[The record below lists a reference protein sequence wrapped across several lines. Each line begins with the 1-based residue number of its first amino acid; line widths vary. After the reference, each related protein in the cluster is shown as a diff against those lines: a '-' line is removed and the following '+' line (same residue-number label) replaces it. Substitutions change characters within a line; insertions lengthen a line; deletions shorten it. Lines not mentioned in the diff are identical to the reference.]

1 MRKILGT
8 FAALVLSGAA
18 AWAAPDRAALSYD
31 ENVVINTACGAMA
44 KQNNATFQSCVLQQM
59 DALRTHPSP
68 DRSGLS
74 AERTRVIDTYCGYL
88 RRKDIGQ
95 YNECVTKMIGTP
107 AAQSQPAATP
117 AEGTSTSAAPATA
130 EVPSS

>member
-1 MRKILGT
+1 MRKILGA

-18 AWAAPDRAALSYD
+18 VWAAPDRSALSYD
-31 ENVVINTACGAMA
+31 ENVVINTTCGAMA

-59 DALRTHPSP
+59 EALRTHPSP
-68 DRSGLS
+68 DRAGLS
-74 AERTRVIDTYCGYL
+74 AERTRVIETYCSYL

-95 YNECVTKMIGTP
+95 YNDCVTKMIGTP

-117 AEGTSTSAAPATA
+117 AEGTSTSAAPAA
-130 EVPSS
+130 DAVPSS

>member
-1 MRKILGT
+1 MRKILGA
-8 FAALVLSGAA
+8 FAALVLGGAA
-18 AWAAPDRAALSYD
+18 AWAAPDRSALSYD
-31 ENVVINTACGAMA
+31 ENVVINTTCGAMA

-59 DALRTHPSP
+59 EALRTHPSP
-68 DRSGLS
+68 DRTGLS
-74 AERTRVIDTYCGYL
+74 TERTRVIETYCSYL

-95 YNECVTKMIGTP
+95 YNDCVTKMIGTP

-117 AEGTSTSAAPATA
+117 AEGTSTSAAPSAD